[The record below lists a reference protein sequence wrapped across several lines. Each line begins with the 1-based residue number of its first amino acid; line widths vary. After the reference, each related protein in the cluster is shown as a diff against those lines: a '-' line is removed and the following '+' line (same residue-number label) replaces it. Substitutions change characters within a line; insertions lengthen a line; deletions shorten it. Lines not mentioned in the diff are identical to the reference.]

1 MNNNAIKG
9 PEFRFRPY
17 LNKRK
22 VTMDLKTK
30 YLGLELKNPIV
41 PSASPLTVNV
51 DHVKRMEDHGAAAV
65 VMYSLFEEQI
75 VQEQKELDTFLTQ
88 GTEEFAEA
96 LSYFPEPD
104 EFHNA
109 NAEEYLEQIRKLKN
123 AVDIPVIASLNGV
136 SAGGWIQYSKKIEE
150 AGADALELNIYYI
163 PTDPDMTAQQVEQM
177 YIDDLKT
184 VKQSVKIP
192 VAVKLSPYFTAF
204 ANMAKKLDEA
214 GADGLVLFNRFY
226 QPDIDLETLDV
237 VYDLEFSTSYELR
250 LPLRWI
256 AILYGKI
263 KANMAATS
271 GIHTAEDVLKAIMVG
286 ADVAMI
292 ASVLFQK
299 GPRHI
304 ERMLNDIQSWMETHD
319 YESIEQMK
327 GSMSLKALR
336 QPTAYMRANYM
347 KVLQSIF

>member
-1 MNNNAIKG
+1 
-9 PEFRFRPY
+9 
-17 LNKRK
+17 
-22 VTMDLKTK
+22 MDLKTK

-51 DHVKRMEDHGAAAV
+51 DHVKRMEDYGAAAV

-75 VQEQKELDTFLTQ
+75 IQEQKELDTFLAQ

-109 NAEEYLEQIRKLKN
+109 NAEGYLEQIRKLKE
-123 AVDIPVIASLNGV
+123 AVDIPIIASLNGV
-136 SAGGWIQYSKKIEE
+136 SNGGWMQYSKKIEE

-177 YIDDLKT
+177 YIDDLKA

-271 GIHTAEDVLKAIMVG
+271 GIHTAEDVLKAVMVG

-299 GPRHI
+299 GPQHI
-304 ERMLNDIQSWMETHD
+304 ERMLNDIQSWMEAHD

>member
-1 MNNNAIKG
+1 M
-9 PEFRFRPY
+9 
-17 LNKRK
+17 LN
-22 VTMDLKTK
+22 LKTK

-41 PSASPLTVNV
+41 PSSSPLMANV
-51 DHVKRMEDHGAAAV
+51 DSVKRLEDHGAAAV

-75 VQEQKELDTFLTQ
+75 IQEQKELDTFLAQ
-88 GTEEFAEA
+88 GTESFAEA
-96 LSYFPEPD
+96 LQFFPEPD
-104 EFHNA
+104 EFHNVR
-109 NAEEYLEQIRKLKN
+109 AEDYLEQIRRLKE
-123 AVDIPVIASLNGV
+123 AVDIPVIGSLNGV
-136 SAGGWIQYSKKIEE
+136 SPGGWMEYAKKIQE

-163 PTDPDMTAQQVEQM
+163 PTDPDLTASQVEQM
-177 YIDDLKT
+177 YLDDLEYVKRT
-184 VKQSVKIP
+184 VDIP
-192 VAVKLSPYFTAF
+192 VAVKLGPFFSAF
-204 ANMAKKLDEA
+204 ANMAQRLDKA

-237 VYDLEFSTSYELR
+237 VYDLEFSHSYELR

-263 KANMAATS
+263 KASMAATS
-271 GIHTAEDVLKAIMVG
+271 GVHTAEDVLKVIMAG

-304 ERMLNDIQSWMETHD
+304 ERILNDMQSWMEAHE

-327 GSMSLKALR
+327 GSMSLKSLKEPA
-336 QPTAYMRANYM
+336 AYMRANYM
-347 KVLQSIF
+347 KTLQSIS

>member
-1 MNNNAIKG
+1 MN
-9 PEFRFRPY
+9 
-17 LNKRK
+17 
-22 VTMDLKTK
+22 LKTK

-41 PSASPLTVNV
+41 PSSSPLMANI
-51 DHVKRMEDHGAAAV
+51 DAVKRLEDNGAAAV

-75 VQEQKELDTFLTQ
+75 LQEQKELDTFLSQ
-88 GTEEFAEA
+88 GTESFAEA
-96 LSYFPEPD
+96 LQFFPQPE
-104 EFHNA
+104 EFHNLR
-109 NAEEYLEQIRKLKN
+109 AEDYLEQIRRLKE
-123 AVDIPVIASLNGV
+123 AIDIPVIGSLNGV
-136 SAGGWIQYSKKIEE
+136 SAGGWMEYAQKIEQ

-163 PTDPDMTAQQVEQM
+163 PTDPKMTAAEIEQM
-177 YIDDLKT
+177 YIDDLKQ
-184 VKQSVKIP
+184 VKKVTNIP
-192 VAVKLSPYFTAF
+192 VAVKLSPYFTSF
-204 ANMAKKLDEA
+204 ANVAKRLDEA

-237 VYDLEFSTSYELR
+237 VYDLEFSNSYELR

-304 ERMLNDIQSWMETHD
+304 GRMLNDIQSWMEAHE

-327 GSMSLKALR
+327 GSMSLKALHD
-336 QPTAYMRANYM
+336 PAAYMRANYM
-347 KVLQSIF
+347 KTLQSIS

>member
-1 MNNNAIKG
+1 M
-9 PEFRFRPY
+9 
-17 LNKRK
+17 LN
-22 VTMDLKTK
+22 LKTK
-30 YLGLELKNPIV
+30 YLGLELKNPVV
-41 PSASPLTVNV
+41 PSSSPLSLNIDT
-51 DHVKRMEDHGAAAV
+51 VKRLEDHGAAAV

-75 VQEQKELDTFLTQ
+75 IQEQNQLDTFLSQ
-88 GTEEFAEA
+88 GTESFAEA
-96 LSYFPEPD
+96 LQFFPQPE
-104 EFHNA
+104 EFHNLH
-109 NAEEYLEQIRKLKN
+109 AEDYLEQIRRLKE
-123 AVDIPVIASLNGV
+123 AVDIPVIGSLNGI
-136 SAGGWIQYSKKIEE
+136 STGGWMEYAQKMEE

-163 PTDPDMTAQQVEQM
+163 PTDLNMTATEVEQM
-177 YIDDLKT
+177 YIDDLKH
-184 VKQSVKIP
+184 VKSVTNIP
-192 VAVKLSPYFTAF
+192 VAVKLSPFFTSF
-204 ANMAKKLDEA
+204 ANVAKRLDEA

-263 KANMAATS
+263 QANMAATS
-271 GIHTAEDVLKAIMVG
+271 GIHTAEDVLKAVMVG

-304 ERMLNDIQSWMETHD
+304 ERMLNDIQSWMEAHE

-327 GSMSLKALR
+327 GSMSLKSLKEPA
-336 QPTAYMRANYM
+336 AYMRANYM
-347 KVLQSIF
+347 KTLQSIS

>member
-1 MNNNAIKG
+1 M
-9 PEFRFRPY
+9 
-17 LNKRK
+17 LN
-22 VTMDLKTK
+22 LKTK
-30 YLGLELKNPIV
+30 YLGLELKNPVV
-41 PSASPLTVNV
+41 PSSSPLSLNIDT
-51 DHVKRMEDHGAAAV
+51 VKRLEDHGAAAV

-75 VQEQKELDTFLTQ
+75 IQEQNQLDTFLSQ
-88 GTEEFAEA
+88 GTESFAEA
-96 LSYFPEPD
+96 LQFFPQPE
-104 EFHNA
+104 EFHNMH
-109 NAEEYLEQIRKLKN
+109 AEDYLEQIRRLKE
-123 AVDIPVIASLNGV
+123 AVDIPVIGSLNGI
-136 SAGGWIQYSKKIEE
+136 STGGWMEYAQKMEE

-163 PTDPDMTAQQVEQM
+163 PTDLNMTATEVEQM
-177 YIDDLKT
+177 YIDDLKH
-184 VKQSVKIP
+184 VKSVTNIP
-192 VAVKLSPYFTAF
+192 VAVKLSPFFTSF
-204 ANMAKKLDEA
+204 ANVAKRLDEA

-263 KANMAATS
+263 QANMAATS
-271 GIHTAEDVLKAIMVG
+271 GIHTAEDVLKAVMVG

-304 ERMLNDIQSWMETHD
+304 ERMLNDIQSWMEAHE

-327 GSMSLKALR
+327 GSMSLKSLKEPA
-336 QPTAYMRANYM
+336 AYMRANYM
-347 KVLQSIF
+347 KTIQSIS